1 MKKKRAAKPQ
11 ETPAAPQ
18 KHQQK
23 KRQKPAP
30 QAELGTAHSVALL
43 QALHIL
49 TRDGSINQDSRRKLK
64 QVEHL
69 LQFICPMLDDVRPHG
84 GEVLLADCGAG
95 KSYLGFLLYERW
107 FAPRGAGR
115 VYAIERR
122 AELAQGARALAAKQG
137 YARMHFIEGD
147 VGEAAALPD
156 KLDVVCALHACDT
169 ATDEAIALALA
180 RRAQAIAL
188 VPCCQA
194 EVAAALRL
202 AKAQQLSAGALAEL
216 WRHPLHTREFGSH
229 LTNVLRCLYLQ
240 ASGYS
245 VTVTELTGWEH
256 SLKNELICARFT
268 GHRSRSAAE
277 RLRALVAMCGLQA
290 LAARRWPD
298 VAGVA

>member
-1 MKKKRAAKPQ
+1 M
-11 ETPAAPQ
+11 
-18 KHQQK
+18 
-23 KRQKPAP
+23 
-30 QAELGTAHSVALL
+30 GTAHSVALL

-49 TRDGSINQDSRRKLK
+49 TVDGRINQDSRRKLK

-69 LQFICPMLDDVRPHG
+69 LQFICPMLDELQPHG
-84 GEVLLADCGAG
+84 GEVALADCGAG

-107 FAPRGAGR
+107 FAPHGTGS

-122 AELAQGARALAAKQG
+122 AELAQGARALAEKQG
-137 YARMHFIEGD
+137 YARMHFIAGD
-147 VGEAAALPD
+147 VEQAAALPE
-156 KLDVVCALHACDT
+156 KLDMVCALHACDT

-202 AKAQQLSAGALAEL
+202 GKAQALSAGALAEL

-245 VTVTELTGWEH
+245 VSVTELTGWEH
-256 SLKNELICARFT
+256 SLKNELICARGT
-268 GHRSRSAAE
+268 GTKAAAPPRVCRRSWRCAG
-277 RLRALVAMCGLQA
+277 C
-290 LAARRWPD
+290 RRWLRG
-298 VAGVA
+298 AGRTWCRRACCTAPIIRPFLRQVPRAPRSGGG

>member
-1 MKKKRAAKPQ
+1 MKKTGAQSRQEKPATSQ
-11 ETPAAPQ
+11 KKQKKQAPQ
-18 KHQQK
+18 D
-23 KRQKPAP
+23 
-30 QAELGTAHSVALL
+30 ELGTAHSVALL

-49 TRDGSINQDSRRKLK
+49 TVDGRINQDSRRKLK

-69 LQFICPMLDDVRPHG
+69 LQFICPMLDELQPHG
-84 GEVLLADCGAG
+84 SEVALADCGAG

-107 FAPRGAGR
+107 FAPRGSGR

-122 AELAQGARALAAKQG
+122 AELAQGARALAERQG

-147 VGEAAALPD
+147 VEQATALPE
-156 KLDVVCALHACDT
+156 KLDMVCALHACDT

-202 AKAQQLSAGALAEL
+202 GKAQQLSAGALAEL

-240 ASGYS
+240 AQGYS

-268 GHRSRSAAE
+268 GRKSRSAAA
-277 RLRALVAMCGLQA
+277 RMQALVDMCGLQA

-298 VAGVA
+298 VV